1 MMFRNRP
8 CNPVVN
14 SGICKI
20 IAAVFAV
27 VWRSYEQQP
36 SLIPQLFGED
46 VEKKD
51 SGRNLILSHATVRSL
66 RHRKVL
72 LKKENDLH
80 SRTVAAAQAIA
91 EERRSQSG
99 VSPIAVQ
106 TSINIKTATKP
117 VIDGSTLRT
126 EERQRLARERREE
139 REKQHAAKETQILEK
154 ERKAKLQYEKQ
165 LEERQRKLKEQKQKE
180 EQRRAAVE
188 EKRKQK
194 IEEEKE
200 RYEAVMHRTLERNQR
215 LETRQKRWSWG
226 GSVTPESESKT
237 EQQTT
242 DEGGTGASK
251 RSTSTANL
259 KQTEAVMN
267 KRLSSSAALLNAS
280 DRSTTKR
287 SASLNRLNNKVP
299 LHSQQSA
306 LKGSQV
312 EQKGGTEKKRSTSL
326 NRMSSKPQSSPEL
339 EKVKKEEKTA
349 RRSQLSPL
357 DSSVISRLLAPTQ
370 ASLARS
376 KSAATLSADGQ
387 DPSASA
393 SSINSSVPSPKVPVR
408 SRSIDRLKSSVS
420 SSDASSPDSTQK
432 SETEKPSPG
441 SGLRRPPSP
450 SPSVSARR
458 RSPSPANLVKRP
470 PSPSAVRQKTRPPSP
485 SVSKQRPPSPTPVS
499 KPAPIQRPSLT
510 PGVINITKKK
520 TEAESKPKDK
530 GTEGTGQEQGALP
543 VSDRDAV
550 AASTK
555 TKEESGSKTVAGTT
569 TAEEAAKILAEKR
582 RLAREQRERE
592 DQERIQRQEE
602 ERIREEEMAKRATEE
617 KARREDMLR
626 KQEEEKRL
634 AYEEQQKQAE
644 EERIRREQEE
654 QEKLAELQHQREE
667 AEAKAQEEAERQRLE
682 RERIMQQNMQERL
695 ERKKRIE
702 EIMKRTRKSDQNES
716 KLQNEGKSASEA
728 MEGEDIEEEE
738 ELGLDK
744 TDQPGKLNGIDLAQE
759 VKGEAEGCLG
769 TAHSLISAES
779 EEQDVSELKA
789 SEVFMNGGDL
799 KSDEGSLLVTEL
811 KDSSHPAKEM
821 VIDDSVKLGV
831 NEDDHRIGLI
841 QNLNGRSGSWTSE
854 EFIDIGVHSKS
865 TKLSSDRISAGN
877 CNQNLNDAATIPS
890 SPKLAFEEDGAVN
903 SLTKPIDASSGN
915 PS

>member
-1 MMFRNRP
+1 M
-8 CNPVVN
+8 
-14 SGICKI
+14 
-20 IAAVFAV
+20 
-27 VWRSYEQQP
+27 
-36 SLIPQLFGED
+36 
-46 VEKKD
+46 
-51 SGRNLILSHATVRSL
+51 
-66 RHRKVL
+66 
-72 LKKENDLH
+72 
-80 SRTVAAAQAIA
+80 VAAAQAIA

-200 RYEAVMHRTLERNQR
+200 RYEAAMHRTLERNQR

-226 GSVTPESESKT
+226 GSVTPDSES
-237 EQQTT
+237 
-242 DEGGTGASK
+242 
-251 RSTSTANL
+251 
-259 KQTEAVMN
+259 
-267 KRLSSSAALLNAS
+267 
-280 DRSTTKR
+280 
-287 SASLNRLNNKVP
+287 
-299 LHSQQSA
+299 
-306 LKGSQV
+306 
-312 EQKGGTEKKRSTSL
+312 
-326 NRMSSKPQSSPEL
+326 
-339 EKVKKEEKTA
+339 KTA

-387 DPSASA
+387 DPSESHLCPRSASA
-393 SSINSSVPSPKVPVR
+393 SSISSPVPTPKVPVR
-408 SRSIDRLKSSVS
+408 SRSIDRLKSSLS

-450 SPSVSARR
+450 SVSARR

-470 PSPSAVRQKTRPPSP
+470 PSPSTIRQKTRPPSP
-485 SVSKQRPPSPTPVS
+485 SLSKQRPPSPTPVS
-499 KPAPIQRPSLT
+499 KPAPIQRQPLT

-530 GTEGTGQEQGALP
+530 STEGTGQEQGSSPAL
-543 VSDRDAV
+543 DRDVV
-550 AASTK
+550 AATSTK

-602 ERIREEEMAKRATEE
+602 ERIREEETAKRATEE
-617 KARREDMLR
+617 KALREEELR

-634 AYEEQQKQAE
+634 AFEEQQRQAE

-682 RERIMQQNMQERL
+682 RERIMRQNMQERL

-728 MEGEDIEEEE
+728 MEAEDIEEEE
-738 ELGLDK
+738 ELGLEK
-744 TDQPGKLNGIDLAQE
+744 TDQPGKLNGIELAQE
-759 VKGEAEGCLG
+759 VKGEAEGCLE
-769 TAHSLISAES
+769 TANSLISTES
-779 EEQDVSELKA
+779 EEKDLSELKA

-811 KDSSHPAKEM
+811 KDSSHPAEEM

-831 NEDDHRIGLI
+831 NEADRTIGLI
-841 QNLNGRSGSWTSE
+841 QNLNGKSGSWTFE
-854 EFIDIGVHSKS
+854 EFIDVGVHSKS
-865 TKLSSDRISAGN
+865 TKLSSDSISAGN

>member
-1 MMFRNRP
+1 MAE
-8 CNPVVN
+8 
-14 SGICKI
+14 GGG
-20 IAAVFAV
+20 AAPPSCSSSLKGL
-27 VWRSYEQQP
+27 REQM
-36 SLIPQLFGED
+36 
-46 VEKKD
+46 
-51 SGRNLILSHATVRSL
+51 
-66 RHRKVL
+66 
-72 LKKENDLH
+72 
-80 SRTVAAAQAIA
+80 VAAAQAIA

-99 VSPIAVQ
+99 ISPIAVQ

-117 VIDGSTLRT
+117 VIDGSILRT

-139 REKQHAAKETQILEK
+139 REKQQAARETQILEK

-200 RYEAVMHRTLERNQR
+200 RYEAVLHRTLERNQR

-226 GSVTPESESKT
+226 GSVTPDSESKT
-237 EQQTT
+237 EQQTAA
-242 DEGGTGASK
+242 EGGTGASK

-259 KQTEAVMN
+259 KQAEAVMD

-280 DRSTTKR
+280 HQSTTKR
-287 SASLNRLNNKVP
+287 SASLNRLNNRVP

-306 LKGSQV
+306 LKGAQV
-312 EQKGGTEKKRSTSL
+312 EQKGGTDKKRSTSL
-326 NRMSSKPQSSPEL
+326 NRVNSKPQSTPEI
-339 EKVKKEEKTA
+339 EKVKKEEKPESHLCP
-349 RRSQLSPL
+349 R
-357 DSSVISRLLAPTQ
+357 
-370 ASLARS
+370 
-376 KSAATLSADGQ
+376 
-387 DPSASA
+387 SASA
-393 SSINSSVPSPKVPVR
+393 SSISSPVPAPKVPVR

-432 SETEKPSPG
+432 SETDKPSPA
-441 SGLRRPPSP
+441 SGLRRPP

-470 PSPSAVRQKTRPPSP
+470 PSPSTVRQKTRPPSP
-485 SVSKQRPPSPTPVS
+485 GLSKQRPPSPSPVS
-499 KPAPIQRPSLT
+499 KSAPIQRPPLT
-510 PGVINITKKK
+510 PGVMNITKKK

-530 GTEGTGQEQGALP
+530 STEGTGQEQG
-543 VSDRDAV
+543 VSPAVDRDAV
-550 AASTK
+550 AASAK
-555 TKEESGSKTVAGTT
+555 TKEESSSKTVAGTT

-617 KARREDMLR
+617 KARREEELR

-634 AYEEQQKQAE
+634 ANEEQQRQAE
-644 EERIRREQEE
+644 EERIRQEQEE

-738 ELGLDK
+738 ELGLEK
-744 TDQPGKLNGIDLAQE
+744 TDQPGKLNGIYLLQE
-759 VKGEAEGCLG
+759 VKGEAEDCLE

-779 EEQDVSELKA
+779 EEQEVSEVKA
-789 SEVFMNGGDL
+789 SEVFMNGSDL
-799 KSDEGSLLVTEL
+799 KNDERSLLVPEL

-821 VIDDSVKLGV
+821 AMDAAVELGV
-831 NEDDHRIGLI
+831 NEADHTVGVT
-841 QNLNGRSGSWTSE
+841 QNLNGKASSWTFE

-865 TKLSSDRISAGN
+865 PKLSSDSISAGN

-890 SPKLAFEEDGAVN
+890 SPRLAFEEDGAVN

>member
-1 MMFRNRP
+1 M
-8 CNPVVN
+8 
-14 SGICKI
+14 
-20 IAAVFAV
+20 
-27 VWRSYEQQP
+27 
-36 SLIPQLFGED
+36 
-46 VEKKD
+46 
-51 SGRNLILSHATVRSL
+51 
-66 RHRKVL
+66 
-72 LKKENDLH
+72 
-80 SRTVAAAQAIA
+80 VAAAQAIA

-106 TSINIKTATKP
+106 SSINIKTATKP
-117 VIDGSTLRT
+117 VIDGSILRT

-139 REKQHAAKETQILEK
+139 REKQHAAKESQILEK
-154 ERKAKLQYEKQ
+154 ERKAKIQYEKQ

-226 GSVTPESESKT
+226 GSVTPDAESKT

-242 DEGGTGASK
+242 DESGTGASK

-259 KQTEAVMN
+259 KQSEAAMN

-280 DRSTTKR
+280 DRT
-287 SASLNRLNNKVP
+287 
-299 LHSQQSA
+299 
-306 LKGSQV
+306 
-312 EQKGGTEKKRSTSL
+312 
-326 NRMSSKPQSSPEL
+326 
-339 EKVKKEEKTA
+339 
-349 RRSQLSPL
+349 
-357 DSSVISRLLAPTQ
+357 
-370 ASLARS
+370 
-376 KSAATLSADGQ
+376 
-387 DPSASA
+387 SA
-393 SSINSSVPSPKVPVR
+393 SSINSPVPTPKVPVR

-450 SPSVSARR
+450 SVAARR

-470 PSPSAVRQKTRPPSP
+470 PSPSTVRQKTRPPSP
-485 SVSKQRPPSPTPVS
+485 SLSKQRPPSPAPTS
-499 KPAPIQRPSLT
+499 KPAPIQRPPLT

-520 TEAESKPKDK
+520 SEAESKPKDK
-530 GTEGTGQEQGALP
+530 STEGAGQEQGASPAL
-543 VSDRDAV
+543 DAE
-550 AASTK
+550 ATSTK

-617 KARREDMLR
+617 KARWEEELR

-634 AYEEQQKQAE
+634 AYEEQQRQAE

-702 EIMKRTRKSDQNES
+702 EIMKRTRKADQNES
-716 KLQNEGKSASEA
+716 KLQSEGKSTSES

-738 ELGLDK
+738 ELGLEK
-744 TDQPGKLNGIDLAQE
+744 TDQPGKLNGVDLAQE
-759 VKGEAEGCLG
+759 VKGEAENCLK
-769 TAHSLISAES
+769 TAHSLISPES
-779 EEQDVSELKA
+779 EEQDVSESKA

-799 KSDEGSLLVTEL
+799 KSDGGSLLVTEL

-821 VIDDSVKLGV
+821 VMDDSVKSGG
-831 NEDDHRIGLI
+831 NKADHTIGLI
-841 QNLNGRSGSWTSE
+841 QNLNGKSGSWTFE
-854 EFIDIGVHSKS
+854 EFIGVGVHSKS
-865 TKLSSDRISAGN
+865 TKLSSESISAGN